1 MLRQFGTGLFV
12 IFDLFVP
19 FVLPAAAQPP
29 AAPRSARME
38 LSVGAGFLGGSS
50 LGTADAD
57 LRGGSNQ
64 PFQLF
69 DTSSRIGGSAPLE
82 VRLDFLLGPRYVFE
96 IRGAWSRPELE
107 TSVTGDFEGAP
118 PVSLVDRVD
127 QYSLDLGVLVHLRQA
142 RSRSLVP
149 FVSAGAGYVGAV
161 HEGLTLLESGIGF
174 RGGGGLKYPLVMQR
188 RGRIKGAGIRA
199 DAALIVMTS
208 GLAAES
214 GATRQLAATGSL
226 YFSF

>member
-1 MLRQFGTGLFV
+1 
-12 IFDLFVP
+12 
-19 FVLPAAAQPP
+19 
-29 AAPRSARME
+29 ME

-57 LRGGSNQ
+57 LRGRSNQ

-69 DTSSRIGGSAPLE
+69 ETSSRIRGSVPLE
-82 VRLDFLLGPRYVFE
+82 VRLGFLLGPRYVFE

-107 TSVTGDFEGAP
+107 TSVTGDAEAAP
-118 PVSLVDRVD
+118 PVTVVERVD
-127 QYSLDLGVLVHLRQA
+127 QYSLDLGVLVNLRRA
-142 RSRSLVP
+142 RSGSVVP
-149 FVSAGAGYVGAV
+149 FISGGAGYVGAV

-208 GLAAES
+208 GLAAEN
-214 GATRQLAATGSL
+214 GGTRQVTASGSL
-226 YFSF
+226 YLSF